1 MKLTIVP
8 SKFAVEG
15 WTEAF
20 AKEMHPDW
28 NIKFLILEP
37 GGIKT
42 EFTKGNMEFTTPHP
56 PYKDPSSPAR
66 ILEKYIREGGVD
78 AQSSTP
84 ERVAE
89 VVFNVIVEQD
99 ERALP
104 LRLPLGVDSYGMI
117 LAKLYQ
123 TEKDMAEWKNVSE
136 STMDEETR
144 RVAASWVKTSGI

>member
-42 EFTKGNMEFTTPHP
+42 EFTKGSMEFTTPHP
-56 PYKDPSSPAR
+56 AYKDPSSPAR

-89 VVFNVIVEQD
+89 VVFDVIVKQD

-117 LAKLYQ
+117 MAKLHH
-123 TEKDMAEWKNVSE
+123 TEKDMIEWKDVSE

-144 RVAASWVKTSGI
+144 RVAASWAKTLGI

>member
-1 MKLTIVP
+1 
-8 SKFAVEG
+8 
-15 WTEAF
+15 
-20 AKEMHPDW
+20 MHPDW

-42 EFTKGNMEFTTPHP
+42 EFTKRSMEFTTPHP
-56 PYKDPSSPAR
+56 AYKDPSSLAR
-66 ILEKYIREGGVD
+66 MLEKYKYIREGGVD

-89 VVFNVIVEQD
+89 VVFNVIVKQD

-117 LAKLYQ
+117 MAKLYQ
-123 TEKDMAEWKNVSE
+123 TEKDMVEWKDVSE

-144 RVAASWVKTSGI
+144 RVAASWAKSSGI

>member
-42 EFTKGNMEFTTPHP
+42 EFTKGSMEFTTPHP
-56 PYKDPSSPAR
+56 AYKDPSSPAR

-89 VVFNVIVEQD
+89 VVFDVIVKRD

-117 LAKLYQ
+117 IAKLHH
-123 TEKDMAEWKNVSE
+123 TEKDMIEWKDVSE
-136 STMDEETR
+136 SAMDEETR
-144 RVAASWVKTSGI
+144 RVAASWAKTLGI

>member
-1 MKLTIVP
+1 MLTEFH

-37 GGIKT
+37 GGVKT
-42 EFTKGNMEFTTPHP
+42 ESTKGSMEFTTPHP
-56 PYKDPSSPAR
+56 AYKDPCSPAR
-66 ILEKYIREGGVD
+66 MLENYIRQGGAD

-89 VVFNVIVEQD
+89 VVFDAIVKQD

-117 LAKLYQ
+117 MAKLHQ
-123 TEKDMAEWKNVSE
+123 TEKDMIEWKDVSE
-136 STMDEETR
+136 STMDEETSK
-144 RVAASWVKTSGI
+144 VAASWAETSGI

>member
-42 EFTKGNMEFTTPHP
+42 EFTKGSMEFTTPHP
-56 PYKDPSSPAR
+56 AYKDPSSPAR

-89 VVFNVIVEQD
+89 VVFNVIVKQD

-117 LAKLYQ
+117 MAKLYQ
-123 TEKDMAEWKNVSE
+123 TEKDMVEWKDVSE

-144 RVAASWVKTSGI
+144 RVAASWAKASRI

>member
-1 MKLTIVP
+1 MLTEFH

-37 GGIKT
+37 GGVKT
-42 EFTKGNMEFTTPHP
+42 EFTKGSMEFTTPHP
-56 PYKDPSSPAR
+56 VYKDPCSPAR
-66 ILEKYIREGGVD
+66 MLENYIRQGGAD

-89 VVFNVIVEQD
+89 VVFDVIVKQD

-117 LAKLYQ
+117 MAKLHQ
-123 TEKDMAEWKNVSE
+123 TEKDMIEWKDVSE
-136 STMDEETR
+136 STMDEETSK
-144 RVAASWVKTSGI
+144 VAASWAETSGI

>member
-42 EFTKGNMEFTTPHP
+42 EFTKGSREFTTPHP
-56 PYKDPSSPAR
+56 AYKDPSSPAR

-89 VVFNVIVEQD
+89 VVFDVIVKRD

-117 LAKLYQ
+117 IAKLHH
-123 TEKDMAEWKNVSE
+123 TEKDMIEWKDVSE
-136 STMDEETR
+136 SAMDEETR
-144 RVAASWVKTSGI
+144 RVAASWAKTLGI

>member
-1 MKLTIVP
+1 LLTEFH

-37 GGIKT
+37 GGVKT
-42 EFTKGNMEFTTPHP
+42 EFTKRSMEFTTPHP
-56 PYKDPSSPAR
+56 AYKDPTSPAR
-66 ILEKYIREGGVD
+66 LLEKYIQEGGAD

-89 VVFNVIVEQD
+89 VVFDVIVKQD

-117 LAKLYQ
+117 MAKLHQ
-123 TEKDMAEWKNVSE
+123 TEKDMIEWKDISE

-144 RVAASWVKTSGI
+144 RVAASWAKNLGI

>member
-1 MKLTIVP
+1 MLTEFH

-20 AKEMHPDW
+20 AKEIHPDW

-37 GGIKT
+37 GGVKT
-42 EFTKGNMEFTTPHP
+42 EFTKGSMEFTTPHP
-56 PYKDPSSPAR
+56 AYKDPSSPAR
-66 ILEKYIREGGVD
+66 MLEKHIREGGAD

-89 VVFNVIVEQD
+89 VVFDVIVKQD

-117 LAKLYQ
+117 MAKLHQ
-123 TEKDMAEWKNVSE
+123 TEKDMIEWKDVSE

-144 RVAASWVKTSGI
+144 RVAASWAKTSGI